1 MKESYFHF
9 LVLFN
14 TILLAFTC
22 LFQGTDKTG
31 AAYSAKEPDKVL
43 MNAVIVSDTHASDT
57 LRHDNNKTLT
67 KLFAGIGKSRTQ
79 LDAIVI
85 PGDLTQCA
93 LPKEYAILSAVIGR
107 YHSADAVIPAL
118 GNHDVRGDYDA
129 QDYEANMANYYAF
142 CRSLGVPA
150 RQPYWSVNVNGYLF
164 IVLGAEAEE
173 KDRTWFSDAQLQWLD
188 GQLAKAERRGKP
200 AFIVNH
206 QVIDHTNDVDR
217 LWYFDGSIGGQSEEV
232 EAIIRRHTEH
242 GLPVIFISGHL
253 HAPFSEYTF
262 EQHGDNLYCLNVP
275 SVHTAQAGQGCTLEC
290 YADRVLI
297 RARNFIT
304 GEWLP
309 DAYTVTLN

>member
-1 MKESYFHF
+1 MKGAYFRF
-9 LVLFN
+9 LVLFQSM
-14 TILLAFTC
+14 LLAFVCVTN
-22 LFQGTDKTG
+22 G
-31 AAYSAKEPDKVL
+31 AVQAGSSYSAQAPDTVL
-43 MNAVIVSDTHASDT
+43 LNAVIVSDTHASDT

-67 KLFAGIGKSRTQ
+67 KLFAGIGKSRTEP
-79 LDAIVI
+79 DAVII
-85 PGDLTQCA
+85 PGDLTQSA
-93 LPKEYAILSAVIGR
+93 LPKEYAILSALIMR
-107 YHSADAVIPAL
+107 YNRADTIIPAL
-118 GNHDVRGDYDA
+118 GNHDVRGDCDA
-129 QDYEANMANYYAF
+129 VDYEANMANYYAF

-275 SVHTAQAGQGCTLEC
+275 SVHTAEAGQGCALEC
-290 YADRVLI
+290 YADHVLI

-309 DAYTVTLN
+309 EEYTVALN